1 MSRSTRVPLACASSP
16 GDDTGGGGEHVAPF
30 GEGFIGRDEDR
41 HGEVPAGDD
50 LEEEVGIAVVVVE
63 VSDLVDG
70 QKLRAGEASQ
80 TPGEGGVGVLG
91 SEFVE
96 HVGGGG
102 ESGGEAVEDG
112 VVEEVL
118 HEHGLP
124 DAVWPHEDDVGGVI
138 DEGEGEQLLDEGAV
152 GAFGPDPVEVGNGLE
167 GADACV
173 GEAAFEGAALAFAVL
188 DVDDA
193 LDPWLGEQGVVLGG
207 EAGRV
212 RPRAGA
218 VARSPIQSLVSCSLL
233 SSRCASSSP
242 ESDSSFRRS

>member
-30 GEGFIGRDEDR
+30 GEGFVGRDEDR

-124 DAVWPHEDDVGGVI
+124 DAVRSRRILPTIKAARRQSTTRSIRV
-138 DEGEGEQLLDEGAV
+138 AV
-152 GAFGPDPVEVGNGLE
+152 SAWRL
-167 GADACV
+167 CV
-173 GEAAFEGAALAFAVL
+173 ASDLAT
-188 DVDDA
+188 
-193 LDPWLGEQGVVLGG
+193 
-207 EAGRV
+207 
-212 RPRAGA
+212 
-218 VARSPIQSLVSCSLL
+218 
-233 SSRCASSSP
+233 
-242 ESDSSFRRS
+242 